1 MNSESEKQLK
11 QALHDA
17 HRTQSLL
24 DATIKS
30 TASGVVVCDLDI
42 NFVLVNPAA
51 EKILG
56 KVAEFGPERW
66 SDSLGLF
73 KSENERLFESHELP
87 LARAIGGEIVD
98 RMELLVRNG
107 VDEEAIWVEANATQI
122 LGLDNEPIGAVTV
135 FNDVTLEKRE
145 RERLREQQQQVLG
158 RAARLASVG
167 TLAAGIAH
175 EINNPLAAIM
185 LATELGKAR
194 MEMGQ
199 LSNAQLDDVFTDIK
213 QQVNQCADIVKGVLK
228 FANNDAVE
236 RSACSVREIA
246 GKAKKLV
253 KFKARKRKIDI
264 QIRSVVDGPEPLVNV
279 DETEIT
285 QVIGSL
291 LSNSIDASPDESVVE
306 IRIRNAGSRVICS
319 VVDSGTGLNPEQ
331 EQRVFDPFFTSKRTT
346 GGTGLGLSMSHS
358 IIASH
363 GGEIWIDKTK
373 PGKGTTFCFSLPVTR
388 PARRASE

>member
-1 MNSESEKQLK
+1 MNSESENQLE
-11 QALHDA
+11 QALHEA

-30 TASGVVVCDLDI
+30 TASGVVVCDLDV

-51 EKILG
+51 ENILG
-56 KVAEFGPERW
+56 KISELSPEHW
-66 SDSLGLF
+66 NESLGLF
-73 KSENERLFESHELP
+73 ESEDGRLFETHELP
-87 LARAIGGEIVD
+87 LARATGGETVD

-107 VDEEAIWVEANATQI
+107 VDEDPIWVEANATQI
-122 LGLDNEPIGAVTV
+122 LGLNNEPLGAVTV
-135 FNDVTLEKRE
+135 FNDVTLEKKE
-145 RERLREQQQQVLG
+145 RERLREQQEQTQRETRQVLS

-185 LATELGKAR
+185 LATELAKAR

-199 LSNAQLDDVFTDIK
+199 LSNAQLDEVFADIK

-228 FANNDAVE
+228 FSNNDTVE
-236 RSACSVREIA
+236 RNACSVREIA
-246 GKAKKLV
+246 VKAIKLV
-253 KFKARKRKIDI
+253 KFKARKRRIDI
-264 QIRSVVDGPEPLVNV
+264 RMHDVVDGPEPLVSV

-285 QVIGSL
+285 QVVGSL

-319 VVDSGTGLNPEQ
+319 VVDSGSGMNPEQ
-331 EQRVFDPFFTSKRTT
+331 EQRVFDPFFTSKRTA

-363 GGEIWIDKTK
+363 GGEIWIDRTE
-373 PGKGTTFCFSLPVTR
+373 PGKGATFCFSLPV
-388 PARRASE
+388 PN